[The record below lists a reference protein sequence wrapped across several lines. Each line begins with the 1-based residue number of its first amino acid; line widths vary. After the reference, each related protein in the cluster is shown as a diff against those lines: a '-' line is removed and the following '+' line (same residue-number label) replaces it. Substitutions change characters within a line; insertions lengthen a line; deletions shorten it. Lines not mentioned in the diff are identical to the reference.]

1 MPTTVKDALN
11 TDCQTVKPDAT
22 CREAR
27 KLVHSVD
34 ARCLFVIEKK
44 RVAGILTGSNFLK
57 DHAPDDPV
65 TKIMTSPV
73 LAIEEKESLKE
84 AAKLLTNHRVDQVA
98 VTSRG
103 EFRGMLTQRDLVKDL
118 IVDTRQPRLTPER
131 AAIYLSMTN
140 EMERETYWLSQG
152 EEEGYKCV
160 CTQVGA
166 TADKLP
172 IKLREAAIVAAI
184 ASGVIK
190 ETPNEK
196 IALSN
201 AVRDA
206 YAQLALVNPG
216 LGGGFKMAVV
226 RGEGRIAVAC
236 FGKSGHAL
244 ANGPTQ
250 IVTGYSI
257 IGT

>member
-1 MPTTVKDALN
+1 MAYTVKDALAA
-11 TDCQTVKPDAT
+11 DCQQVKPETT

-27 KLVHSVD
+27 KLLHALD
-34 ARCLFVIEKK
+34 ERCLFVVEK
-44 RVAGILTGSNFLK
+44 RRAVGVLTTSSFLREH
-57 DHAPDDPV
+57 DLDDPV
-65 TKIMTSPV
+65 SKIMASPV
-73 LAIEEKESLKE
+73 LSVDEGETLKE
-84 AAKLLTNHRVDQVA
+84 AAKLLANHRVNQLA
-98 VTSRG
+98 VTAKG
-103 EFRGMLTQRDLVKDL
+103 EFKGMITQRDVVKDL

-140 EMERETYWLSQG
+140 EMEREEHWLKQG

-184 ASGVIK
+184 ANGVIR

-244 ANGPTQ
+244 ANGPAQ

-257 IGT
+257 IGN

>member
-1 MPTTVKDALN
+1 MAHTVKDALAA
-11 TDCQTVKPDAT
+11 DCQSVKPETT

-27 KLVHSVD
+27 KLLHSLEG
-34 ARCLFVIEKK
+34 RCLFVVEKK
-44 RVAGILTGSNFLK
+44 RAVGVLTTTSFLK
-57 DHAPDDPV
+57 DHEMDDPV
-65 TKIMTSPV
+65 TKIMVSPV
-73 LAIEEKESLKE
+73 LSIEEDASLKE
-84 AAKLLTNHRVDQVA
+84 AAKLLTNNRVNQLA
-98 VTSRG
+98 VTERG
-103 EFRGMLTQRDLVKDL
+103 ELRGMITQRDVVKDL

-140 EMERETYWLSQG
+140 EMEREEYWLEQSVA
-152 EEEGYKCV
+152 EGYKCV

-172 IKLREAAIVAAI
+172 LKLREAAIVASI
-184 ASGVIK
+184 ANGVIK

-257 IGT
+257 IGS

>member
-1 MPTTVKDALN
+1 MANRVKDALAAGF
-11 TDCQTVKPDAT
+11 QAVKPETT

-27 KLVHSVD
+27 KLLHALED
-34 ARCLFVIEKK
+34 RCLFVLEK
-44 RVAGILTGSNFLK
+44 RRAVGVVTNSSFLK
-57 DHAPDDPV
+57 DHEPEEPV
-65 TKIMTSPV
+65 TRIMSAPV
-73 LAIEEKESLKE
+73 LAIDEGESLKE
-84 AAKLLTNHRVDQVA
+84 AAKMLTNNRVSQLA
-98 VTSRG
+98 VTAKG
-103 EFRGMLTQRDLVKDL
+103 ELRGMITQRDVVKDL

-140 EMERETYWLSQG
+140 EMEREEYWLKQS
-152 EEEGYKCV
+152 EEEGFKCV

-172 IKLREAAIVAAI
+172 LKLREAAIVAGI
-184 ASGVIK
+184 ANGVIK

-216 LGGGFKMAVV
+216 LGGGFKLAVV
-226 RGEGRIAVAC
+226 RGEGRIAVSC
-236 FGKSGHAL
+236 FGKCGHAL

-257 IGT
+257 IGN

>member
-1 MPTTVKDALN
+1 MPYTVKDVLN
-11 TDCQTVKPDAT
+11 TDCQTVKPDTA

-27 KLVHSVD
+27 KLVHAVD

-44 RVAGILTGSNFLK
+44 RAVGVLTGSNFLK
-57 DHAPDDPV
+57 DHESDDPV
-65 TKIMTSPV
+65 TKIMTQPV
-73 LAIEEKESLKE
+73 LAIEEGETLKE

-98 VTSRG
+98 VTCRG
-103 EFRGMLTQRDLVKDL
+103 EFRGMVTQRDLVKDL

-140 EMERETYWLSQG
+140 EMEREEYWLKQS

-172 IKLREAAIVAAI
+172 LKLREAAIVASI
-184 ASGVIK
+184 ANGVIK

-236 FGKSGHAL
+236 FGKCGHAL

-257 IGT
+257 IGS